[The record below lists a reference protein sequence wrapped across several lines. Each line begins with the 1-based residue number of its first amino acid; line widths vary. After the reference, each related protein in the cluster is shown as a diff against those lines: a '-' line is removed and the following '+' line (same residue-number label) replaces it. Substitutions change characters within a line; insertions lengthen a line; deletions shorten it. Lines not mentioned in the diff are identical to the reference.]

1 MAPPP
6 LAAAALRRHVLRAL
20 LPQSRHLCLLAA
32 HSPSPSD
39 DSDFEPPDH
48 PLPRAPDGDG
58 ELAAFLHRLS
68 DASTAASSPKHALS
82 LLLSSPPSPGLP
94 PASRRDLLV
103 RALWELRRDPDAA
116 ALALRWG
123 EEGCAAAGER
133 AGPPPPPPPPAEA
146 WHLTIWAAG
155 KARRFDLAWAVV
167 RRMLRRGVLTSRAM
181 VIVMERYA
189 AANEVNKAIKTFDA
203 MEKFKTEAD
212 QTVFYSL
219 LRALC
224 KNKNIEDAEELLLVR
239 KKFFPLTAEG
249 FNIIL
254 DGWCNVITD
263 IAEAKRIWREMSNY
277 CITPDGTSYTLMV
290 SCFAKVGNLFDTLRV
305 YDEMKKRG
313 WTPSIAVY
321 NSLIYVLTKENCMKD
336 VQNIFTRIIDEGL
349 QPNVKTYN
357 SMIVPLCESRKLD
370 EARMVLE
377 DMMLKG
383 IVPTILTYHTF
394 LRQENIDETLKF
406 LKKMKDDGC
415 GPKSDTFLML
425 IDRFFQLNEPGH
437 ALKLWNEMKRYD
449 IRPSY
454 SHYMSVVQGL
464 IKHGCMQRALEYYDE
479 MKENGFA
486 SDPKLEKEFRT
497 FLLANRDHW
506 RGAGKYNIIPQ
517 RGKHF
522 ARRSRIQ

>member
-1 MAPPP
+1 MPPPP

-68 DASTAASSPKHALS
+68 DASTAAY
-82 LLLSSPPSPGLP
+82 
-94 PASRRDLLV
+94 V
-103 RALWELRRDPDAA
+103 
-116 ALALRWG
+116 
-123 EEGCAAAGER
+123 
-133 AGPPPPPPPPAEA
+133 
-146 WHLTIWAAG
+146 
-155 KARRFDLAWAVV
+155 
-167 RRMLRRGVLTSRAM
+167 
-181 VIVMERYA
+181 

-336 VQNIFTRIIDEGL
+336 AQNIFTRIIDEGL

-394 LRQENIDETLKF
+394 LRQENIDETLKL

-464 IKHGCMQRALEYYDE
+464 IKHGCMERALEYYDE

-486 SDPKLEKEFRT
+486 SDPKLENEFRT

-522 ARRSRIQ
+522 ARRLLSVGLAVITLAISLGLAIPVLATEAPQLSTIKI

>member
-1 MAPPP
+1 MAPP
-6 LAAAALRRHVLRAL
+6 LAAALRRHVLRLL
-20 LPQSRHLCLLAA
+20 LPHSRRLCLLAA
-32 HSPSPSD
+32 HSHSD
-39 DSDFEPPDH
+39 HSDFEHDY
-48 PLPRAPDGDG
+48 PLPPARAPDGDG
-58 ELAAFLHRLS
+58 DGELTAFLRRLY
-68 DASTAASSPKHALS
+68 DAKTAASSPKHALS
-82 LLLSSPPSPGLP
+82 LLLSSPPSSA
-94 PASRRDLLV
+94 PAQASRDLLV
-103 RALWELRRDPDAA
+103 RALWELRRDPDVA

-123 EEGCAAAGER
+123 EECASSSGECAG
-133 AGPPPPPPPPAEA
+133 PPPPAEA
-146 WHLTIWAAG
+146 WHLAIWAAG

-189 AANEVNKAIKTFDA
+189 AANEVKKAIRTFDA

-212 QTVFYSL
+212 QTAFYSL

-239 KKFFPLTAEG
+239 KKFFPLTTEG

-254 DGWCNVITD
+254 DGWCNIITD
-263 IAEAKRIWREMSNY
+263 IAEAKRVWREMSNY
-277 CITPDGTSYTLMV
+277 CITPDGTSYILMV

-305 YDEMKKRG
+305 YDEMKNRG
-313 WTPSIAVY
+313 WIPSIAVY

-336 VQNIFTRIIDEGL
+336 AQNIFTKIVDEGL
-349 QPNVKTYN
+349 QPNVETYN
-357 SMIVPLCESRKLD
+357 SMIVPLCESRDLD
-370 EARMVLE
+370 KARMVLE

-383 IVPTILTYHTF
+383 IVPTILTYNTF
-394 LRQENIDETLKF
+394 LRQESIDETMIL
-406 LKKMKDDGC
+406 LRKMKQDRC

-425 IDRFFQLNEPGH
+425 IDRFFQLNEPGN

-449 IRPSY
+449 ITPSC
-454 SHYMSVVQGL
+454 SHYMSVIQGL
-464 IKHGCMQRALEYYDE
+464 IKQGCMERALEYYDE

-506 RGAGKYNIIPQ
+506 RGSGKYNIIPQ
-517 RGKHF
+517 RSKHF
-522 ARRSRIQ
+522 ARR

>member
-6 LAAAALRRHVLRAL
+6 LAAALRRHVLGLL
-20 LPQSRHLCLLAA
+20 LPHSRHLCLLAA
-32 HSPSPSD
+32 HTISPSD
-39 DSDFEPPDH
+39 ESDFEPDH
-48 PLPRAPDGDG
+48 PLPRAPDG
-58 ELAAFLHRLS
+58 ELAAFLRRLS

-82 LLLSSPPSPGLP
+82 LLLSSPPSPGPSLT
-94 PASRRDLLV
+94 SRRDLLV

-116 ALALRWG
+116 VLALRYV
-123 EEGCAAAGER
+123 AA
-133 AGPPPPPPPPAEA
+133 
-146 WHLTIWAAG
+146 
-155 KARRFDLAWAVV
+155 D
-167 RRMLRRGVLTSRAM
+167 
-181 VIVMERYA
+181 
-189 AANEVNKAIKTFDA
+189 EVNKAIKTFDA

-224 KNKNIEDAEELLLVR
+224 KNKNIEDAEELLLIR

-263 IAEAKRIWREMSNY
+263 IAEAKRVWREMSNY
-277 CITPDGTSYTLMV
+277 CIIPDRTSYTLMV

-321 NSLIYVLTKENCMKD
+321 NSLIHVLTKENCMKD
-336 VQNIFTRIIDEGL
+336 AQNIFTRINSEGL
-349 QPNVKTYN
+349 QPNVETYN

-394 LRQENIDETLKF
+394 LRQESIDETLK
-406 LKKMKDDGC
+406 LLRKMKDDGC

-425 IDRFFQLNEPGH
+425 FDRFFQLNEPGH

-464 IKHGCMQRALEYYDE
+464 IKHGCMERALEYHDE

-522 ARRSRIQ
+522 ARQSRI